1 MNLASNW
8 RYHNARKLNVKLL
21 VMLNR
26 LILHISYASS
36 GLKRAGI
43 RFIADSLHPD
53 ISCACDQLSANLLWF
68 SLLCWKWLWPTWSL
82 STLEWQSMASITA
95 MSYSLSRQMLPA
107 IKHVAGGTFVF
118 QQHNASSHRAKN
130 TIKLLQQ
137 EMPDFIGPDLWPLN
151 NPDLSPVDYKVWG
164 VVPQR
169 VYECH
174 MNSVDELKQ
183 CLVEVLNSLR

>member
-1 MNLASNW
+1 MHAINFLQICYGFHCCVENG
-8 RYHNARKLNVKLL
+8 Y
-21 VMLNR
+21 
-26 LILHISYASS
+26 
-36 GLKRAGI
+36 
-43 RFIADSLHPD
+43 
-53 ISCACDQLSANLLWF
+53 DQLD
-68 SLLCWKWLWPTWSL
+68 LCQPWNDNQWPVLPRCLT
-82 STLEWQSMASITA
+82 
-95 MSYSLSRQMLPA
+95 LSRQMLPA